1 MRYLYLHGFASGP
14 QSRKALAFRNALAAW
29 NIPLEIPELDSGDF
43 EHLTLSAQLQ
53 VVERTLAGA
62 PARIA
67 GSSMGGYLAALY
79 AASHP
84 EVDRLVLLA
93 PAFSFAERWGD
104 ILKPS
109 QIEKWRESNGLDVY
123 HYGSQTTRRVHY
135 GLFEDALQYPPN
147 PDFPQPALI
156 FHGIHDTVVP
166 IELSRAFAARHAN
179 AHLSELDSDHELLS
193 VLPRIA
199 TEGVAFLTEG
209 PA

>member
-67 GSSMGGYLAALY
+67 GSSMGGYLAA
-79 AASHP
+79 
-84 EVDRLVLLA
+84 
-93 PAFSFAERWGD
+93 AFSFAERWGD